1 MSELGI
7 LKEIRDLRTVWKNEA
22 TDFTPWLAQDENIA
36 VLGDTLGLNI
46 TVEETES
53 SIGSFNADILA
64 TETDTKEKI
73 IIENQLEDSN
83 HEHLGKIITYASG
96 KEANIII
103 WLVRHAREEHRAA
116 IEWLN
121 SHTDEKIA
129 FFLCEIKLYQIGNS
143 AIAPKFEVIER
154 PNDWVKE
161 FKDSEKTKPSHKF
174 RLDYWSSFIN
184 YAFEQNNSKSK
195 QYAKEFNKRKPSKD
209 NWLAFFIGLGN
220 AHIEVTIA
228 PTKQQLK
235 VQMNISED
243 KSIFYDWEKKKS
255 EIESEIGI
263 KLNWQELSDCK
274 CSLISAE
281 KLTDINNRAIW
292 EQQFDWIMDT
302 TLKFK
307 KVFKK
312 Y

>member
-1 MSELGI
+1 MAELGV
-7 LKEIRDLRTVWKNEA
+7 LKEIRDLRTIWKNEA
-22 TDFTPWLAQDENIA
+22 TDFTPWLAQDENITI
-36 VLGDTLGLNI
+36 LGETLGLRI

-53 SIGSFNADILA
+53 SVGTFSADILA

-96 KEANIII
+96 KNANIII

-121 SHTDEKIA
+121 THTEERIA

-143 AIAPKFEVIER
+143 SIAPKFEIIER
-154 PNDWVKE
+154 PNNWVKE
-161 FKDSEKTKPSHKF
+161 INDSENSKPSHKF
-174 RLDYWSSFIN
+174 RLEYWSSYIN
-184 YAFEQNNSKSK
+184 YAFEQSKMSN
-195 QYAKEFNKRKPSKD
+195 QYSKEFNRRKPSKD
-209 NWLAFFIGLGN
+209 NWLAFYIGLGN
-220 AHIEVTIA
+220 AHIEITIA

-243 KSIFYDWEKKKS
+243 KSMFYEWQKKKA
-255 EIESEIGI
+255 EIESEVGI
-263 KLNWQELSDCK
+263 KLNWQELPDCK
-274 CSLISAE
+274 SSLISADKQVDFSNKE
-281 KLTDINNRAIW
+281 TW
-292 EQQFDWIMDT
+292 QQQFDWIMDT
-302 TLKFK
+302 TIKFK
-307 KVFKK
+307 KAFKK